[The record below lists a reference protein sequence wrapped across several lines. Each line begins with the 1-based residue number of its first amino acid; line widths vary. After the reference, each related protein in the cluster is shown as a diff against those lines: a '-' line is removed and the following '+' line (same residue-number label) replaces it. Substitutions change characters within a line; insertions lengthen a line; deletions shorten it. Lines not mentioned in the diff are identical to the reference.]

1 MKSKKEKN
9 KEIEIEIEGNLE
21 DLLTEEELKQLEE
34 DEYLDGGP
42 GYIPTWVRPYKLKEQ
57 KKIEDGIQV
66 TIISVT
72 EE

>member
-34 DEYLDGGP
+34 DQYLDGRP
-42 GYIPTWVRPYKLKEQ
+42 GYNPNWSRHNKPKDTD
-57 KKIEDGIQV
+57 KK
-66 TIISVT
+66 
-72 EE
+72 

>member
-42 GYIPTWVRPYKLKEQ
+42 GYVPTWSSCYKP
-57 KKIEDGIQV
+57 KK
-66 TIISVT
+66 
-72 EE
+72 